1 MPSLIRHARESGH
14 PGWPARLPGS
24 LGPRFRG
31 DDERGFGWIALVAA
45 LLLPAAARAE
55 GMPQLDFANPL
66 TTSQVGVGHRSS
78 SPCCTSCWRA
88 SACRRSARC
97 SRSARGTSPSD
108 LETAQAS
115 KARADEAA
123 KQVAEATARARAEA
137 QAAINAALDVAKREA
152 AARIATLNER
162 LEAQLREAET
172 QINAAR
178 SAALRALREVATDT
192 AATVIGRLTGAPADQ
207 GRLDGAIGAA
217 LAARRIG

>member
-1 MPSLIRHARESGH
+1 MLL
-14 PGWPARLPGS
+14 RL
-24 LGPRFRG
+24 
-31 DDERGFGWIALVAA
+31 ALLAT

-66 TTSQVGVGHRSS
+66 TISQVVWGAIIFIVLYILLSRFALPRVGEVIEQ
-78 SPCCTSCWRA
+78 RA
-88 SACRRSARC
+88 KHIA
-97 SRSARGTSPSD
+97 SD

-137 QAAINAALDVAKREA
+137 QAAINAALDAAKQEGS
-152 AARIATLNER
+152 ARIAALNER
-162 LEAQLREAET
+162 LEKQLQDAET

-178 SAALRALREVATDT
+178 SAALRALRQVATET
-192 AATVIGRLTGAPADQ
+192 ATTVIGRLTGAQPDPQ
-207 GRLDGAIGAA
+207 RLDGAIGAA